1 MAFAH
6 GDCDVG
12 RVIAGSSN
20 FTYSGLVDNLEFNV
34 ELKNRADYEFAKQKF
49 EELWKNSVD
58 VSERYIQT
66 IQGKTWLNPD
76 VTPYQFYLKFLYEYF
91 KDELGQTDEV
101 FFK

>member
-12 RVIAGSSN
+12 RVITGSSN

-49 EELWKNSVD
+49 EELGKIPLMSVKD
-58 VSERYIQT
+58 I
-66 IQGKTWLNPD
+66 
-76 VTPYQFYLKFLYEYF
+76 F
-91 KDELGQTDEV
+91 KRFREKLGLIRM
-101 FFK
+101 